1 MRLPFRRK
9 DKKKSQ
15 SASIIPDEFRPT
27 PYGFALDTNVFPPS
41 RFSAQLLA
49 ALPPR
54 VLARIFTFVCPHA
67 LDESYETC
75 EESAEKGCMLCDL
88 RDLSRCVQ
96 VNRAWREVAVQIL
109 YHSVRIDPVHY
120 CKLEAYLAERRKKT
134 SRFDR
139 NGIPE
144 DPALARLRLLRR
156 TVRDDPTRLGKTVQ
170 FLKTPYMLRESYHVE
185 LAQTIAVLPNL
196 KYVDLPEGMFS
207 DEPAYATLRL
217 EVQARCPNL
226 RKTTF
231 LGGSEKSFS
240 ALMSGQIWT
249 HLEVL
254 ELKQLKVDP
263 KVLRGVLTRLPHLR
277 ALKVAETFSL
287 SDEVLAPDE
296 NLPCLPALEEL
307 ILKDTPSLTSAGLVD
322 YLSFYET
329 QQSLRVLTLKDTG
342 IQPWKLQEVLA
353 MAPSL
358 RTLAIQAQVRDAF
371 PSGSGAQVQPLM
383 HKRIRTFRYEISAD
397 SAAGP
402 FATQGYYS
410 YLSNSVLAGYLPR
423 LRRLYVLDE
432 QFPKLLQ
439 NLPPPASTFAGSGG
453 GGGGS
458 GGGRNRSESSASA
471 SYCPPSLRVCPPA
484 GPGGTLSSSS
494 SSSSPPH
501 SPPRAGGNTA
511 GIAGVLGS
519 NNPFAPQQQQGR
531 PSAGAAAAGTGYS
544 GLGFGS
550 RPAPRQMLEVYTKN
564 SDSGQWDFAPIRSV
578 TGAVGPYRHR
588 PSSSFG
594 LAADVSGQG
603 WDRGEARRSI
613 MVGNGTGSFLPL
625 PVPGGQ
631 AQGQVQGQ
639 GPREAISGFTMQGGG
654 GGGGGGGGPED
665 MRPRSSA
672 GGGEHRTMWDR

>member
-15 SASIIPDEFRPT
+15 SAAIIPDEFRPT
-27 PYGFALDTNVFPPS
+27 PYGFALDTDVFPPS
-41 RFSAQLLA
+41 CFSAQLLA

-67 LDESYETC
+67 VDESYETC

-88 RDLSRCVQ
+88 RDLSRCLQ

-254 ELKQLKVDP
+254 ELKRLKVDP
-263 KVLRGVLTRLPHLR
+263 KVLRGVLTRLSHLR

-322 YLSFYET
+322 YLSFNET

-410 YLSNSVLAGYLPR
+410 YLSNSVLAGCLPR

-453 GGGGS
+453 GGGG
-458 GGGRNRSESSASA
+458 GRNRSQSSASA
-471 SYCPPSLRVCPPA
+471 SYYPLSLRVCPPA
-484 GPGGTLSSSS
+484 GSGGSLS

-501 SPPRAGGNTA
+501 SPPRSGNTA

-519 NNPFAPQQQQGR
+519 NNPFAPHQGR
-531 PSAGAAAAGTGYS
+531 TSAAGAGTGS
-544 GLGFGS
+544 GL
-550 RPAPRQMLEVYTKN
+550 RPVPRQMLEVYTKN

-578 TGAVGPYRHR
+578 TGAVGPYKHR

-603 WDRGEARRSI
+603 WNRGEARRSV

-625 PVPGGQ
+625 PVPLLVPGRQ
-631 AQGQVQGQ
+631 AQGQVQGPDQ
-639 GPREAISGFTMQGGG
+639 GPWEAISGFAMQDGGA
-654 GGGGGGGGPED
+654 ED
-665 MRPRSSA
+665 MGPKSSA